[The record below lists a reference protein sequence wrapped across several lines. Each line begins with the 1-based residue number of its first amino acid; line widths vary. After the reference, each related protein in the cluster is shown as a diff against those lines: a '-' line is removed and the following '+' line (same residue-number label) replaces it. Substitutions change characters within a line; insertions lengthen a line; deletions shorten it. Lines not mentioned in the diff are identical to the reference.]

1 MLGYAAEAFVF
12 GYLGLTFFAYF
23 DYDWSWDLII
33 AEIIIVITGRFTGTI
48 GLIKFLE

>member
-23 DYDWSWDLII
+23 EYDWSWDLII
-33 AEIIIVITGRFTGTI
+33 AEIIKVILGRFTGTI
-48 GLIKFLE
+48 GLIKILE